1 MGCCG
6 SSRRQFH
13 TADQDARR
21 TQGTNPQAA
30 AAPAAGDSAG
40 APGSTSDV
48 SGSGTVHYEY
58 VGTTSMTVR
67 GAATGNTYR
76 FHNYGDRIGVDI
88 RDVRSVDTVPNLR
101 RV

>member
-21 TQGTNPQAA
+21 TQGTGPQGAS
-30 AAPAAGDSAG
+30 APATGNNDI
-40 APGSTSDV
+40 
-48 SGSGTVHYEY
+48 SGSGSVHYEY
-58 VGTTSMTVR
+58 VGSTSITVR
-67 GAATGNTYR
+67 GAATGNIYR

-88 RDVRSVDTVPNLR
+88 QDAPSIDTVPNLR

>member
-21 TQGTNPQAA
+21 TQGATPQEA
-30 AAPAAGDSAG
+30 AAPASDNSAG
-40 APGSTSDV
+40 AAGNTNGA

-58 VGTTSMTVR
+58 VGSTSITVR
-67 GAATGNTYR
+67 GSATGNIYR
-76 FHNYGDRIGVDI
+76 FHNYGDRIGVDFQ
-88 RDVRSVDTVPNLR
+88 DAPSMDTVPNLR